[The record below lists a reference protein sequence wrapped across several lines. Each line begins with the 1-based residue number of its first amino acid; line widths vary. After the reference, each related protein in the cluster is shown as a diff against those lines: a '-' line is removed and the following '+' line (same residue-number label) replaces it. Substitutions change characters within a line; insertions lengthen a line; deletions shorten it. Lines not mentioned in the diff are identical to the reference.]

1 MLARQRQS
9 VLVRQRQMAEA
20 LRILGPLKYLE
31 DGEHGQQ
38 WPTHLCLLYILTLS
52 GLVAWL

>member
-1 MLARQRQS
+1 
-9 VLVRQRQMAEA
+9 MAEV

-31 DGEHGQQ
+31 DGERGQQ